1 LARITVR
8 LTPRAGR
15 DAIGGFD
22 GAGVLRVRVAAPP
35 VDDAANGAL
44 LRLLAKTLGIAPS
57 RLTIARGGTARTKLI
72 EVNGLTDAEIL
83 ERLQG

>member
-15 DAIGGFD
+15 DAIDGFD

-35 VDDAANGAL
+35 VDDAANDAL

-57 RLTIARGGTARTKLI
+57 RLTIVRGGTGRTKLI
-72 EVNGLTDAEIL
+72 EANGLTYAVIL